1 MVILTTERLLKQYN
15 YLIQANV
22 ALEHEID
29 RLKLTRLDI
38 TGLKIQLQNNQAV
51 IEFIEERLTM
61 NKIYEPRT

>member
-1 MVILTTERLLKQYN
+1 MVILTTERLLKQHN

-29 RLKLTRLDI
+29 RLNLTRRDI

-51 IEFIEERLTM
+51 IEFIEERLLM
-61 NKIYEPRT
+61 NKIYERTN